1 MKRFLLIFG
10 IFTGLLL
17 FAFNVSIDSESELH
31 TALQETLMSE
41 QDETTDIQQKIEAIS
56 NELKSSNCLAPRRV
70 IQTTNPLVNLRL
82 SNSGEKTLQLFRLKQ
97 ESIFYKLTK
106 SLSIRQTLYI
116 SSLQCRMG
124 HHVFALRKLII

>member
-17 FAFNVSIDSESELH
+17 FAFNVSIDSESELR